1 MTSADETTLSQV
13 IGRELNIPPAQV
25 AATIALLDDG
35 NTIPFIARYR
45 KEVTGG
51 LDEVQIRDIQAR
63 LDYLRKLAERRAAV
77 KAEIASQEKLTAEL
91 AAQLDA
97 AATLQVVEDLYRP
110 YKPKRQTRAQIAR
123 ERGLEPLA
131 QALLA
136 ACRGEVSSPRSPR
149 RAGAGGETPP
159 LQLAEAY
166 LSEAVPDAEAAL
178 AGARDIIAEQV
189 SDDPPTRQAARQRFA
204 ADGFVVSQRASDAAD
219 ADGRYRVY
227 YEFRAALRMVQP
239 HQWLALQRGSEDG
252 SLKVRIETPDGGIV
266 SGIEAGWI
274 KAAGGRAAEQV
285 RLAIED
291 GYDRLLRP
299 SVEREVSG
307 DLDDYADDHAIQ
319 VFAANLRNLLLQPPL
334 RQRAVMGL
342 DPGFRTGCKVATVD
356 PTGKLLHTVTIYPHE
371 PRNERA
377 KALQILAGL
386 VELDSISVVAIG
398 NGTASRETEALVA
411 ELIQGDDEG
420 PRINA
425 DQRGYDS
432 ENPRSSVSIRGR
444 RSGLAYVM
452 VSEAGASVYSAS
464 DIARAE
470 FPDLDVSMRGAVSI
484 ARRLQDPLAELV
496 KIDPQSIGVGLYQ
509 HDVDQKKLG
518 ATLDAVV
525 ESVVNYVGVDVNTA
539 SAALLGYVAGISK
552 KVAAAIVA
560 HRDANGPFESRAG
573 LKKVKGLG
581 PKAFEQA
588 AGFLRVPGSKNPLDN
603 TTIHPESYDAA
614 KQLLELAG
622 LNLRMNDLPNRLRQW
637 CDANGLALDE
647 RPAPTD
653 VVRNTQHAARNTD
666 AWPTTAALLG
676 IGELTLHD
684 IVDALIRPGRDPR
697 ADLPPV
703 IVRRDVLTIDDL
715 KEGMVVKGTVRN
727 VVDFGAF
734 VDIGVKQDGLV
745 HVSKMAKKYIRNP
758 HEVVGVGDVVDVTVV
773 SIDRERGR
781 IGLSMVG
788 VGE

>member
-1 MTSADETTLSQV
+1 
-13 IGRELNIPPAQV
+13 
-25 AATIALLDDG
+25 
-35 NTIPFIARYR
+35 
-45 KEVTGG
+45 
-51 LDEVQIRDIQAR
+51 
-63 LDYLRKLAERRAAV
+63 
-77 KAEIASQEKLTAEL
+77 
-91 AAQLDA
+91 
-97 AATLQVVEDLYRP
+97 
-110 YKPKRQTRAQIAR
+110 
-123 ERGLEPLA
+123 
-131 QALLA
+131 
-136 ACRGEVSSPRSPR
+136 
-149 RAGAGGETPP
+149 
-159 LQLAEAY
+159 
-166 LSEAVPDAEAAL
+166 
-178 AGARDIIAEQV
+178 
-189 SDDPPTRQAARQRFA
+189 
-204 ADGFVVSQRASDAAD
+204 VVSQRASDAAD

-227 YEFRAALRMVQP
+227 YEFRVALRMVQP

-266 SGIEAGWI
+266 SGIAAGWI
-274 KAAGGRAAEQV
+274 KAAGGPAAEQV

-386 VELDSISVVAIG
+386 IELDSVSVVAIG

-411 ELIQGDDEG
+411 ELIQTF
-420 PRINA
+420 RVA
-425 DQRGYDS
+425 QTLK
-432 ENPRSSVSIRGR
+432 VSPKV
-444 RSGLAYVM
+444 SPLAYVM

-603 TTIHPESYDAA
+603 TTIHPETYDAT

-637 CDANGLALDE
+637 CDANGLAVDE

-653 VVRNTQHAARNTD
+653 AVRNTQHATRSTN
-666 AWPTTAALLG
+666 AWSTTAALLG

-697 ADLPPV
+697 DDLPPV

-745 HVSKMAKKYIRNP
+745 HVSKMAKKYVRNP

-773 SIDRERGR
+773 SIDRARGR

>member
-1 MTSADETTLSQV
+1 MNIHELISGELKIPVSQV
-13 IGRELNIPPAQV
+13 V
-25 AATIALLDDG
+25 ATATLLDDG

-51 LDEVQIRDIQAR
+51 LDEVQIRDIQIR
-63 LDYLRKLAERRAAV
+63 LEYLRKLAERREAV
-77 KAEIASQEKLTAEL
+77 RAEIASQGKLTDEL
-91 AAQLDA
+91 TGQLDA
-97 AATLQVVEDLYRP
+97 ATTLQTVEDLYRP
-110 YKPKRQTRAQIAR
+110 YKPKRQTRAQLAR

-131 QALLA
+131 LTLLA
-136 ACRGEVSSPRSPR
+136 AGRGEIVSSPGNGQGNSPQQW
-149 RAGAGGETPP
+149 AAQYVNE
-159 LQLAEAY
+159 QV
-166 LSEAVPDAEAAL
+166 SDVEAAL

-189 SDDPPTRQAARQRFA
+189 SDDASTRGLVRQRFA
-204 ADGFVVSQRASDAAD
+204 ADGFVTSRRASDQAD
-219 ADGRYRVY
+219 KEGRYRVY
-227 YEFRAALRMVQP
+227 YEFRTALRAVQP
-239 HQWLALQRGSEDG
+239 HQWLALKRGAADD
-252 SLKVRIETPDGGIV
+252 SLKVTIETPDGVILGDVAAAWIAAPATT
-266 SGIEAGWI
+266 AGQ
-274 KAAGGRAAEQV
+274 QV
-285 RLAIED
+285 RLAVED
-291 GYDRLLRP
+291 GYERLLRP

-307 DLDDYADDHAIQ
+307 QLGDYADDHAIQ

-334 RQRAVMGL
+334 RERAVMGI

-356 PTGKLLHTVTIYPHE
+356 PTGKLLHTATIYPHE
-371 PRNERA
+371 PRNERE
-377 KALQILAGL
+377 KALRMLAAL
-386 VELDSISVVAIG
+386 VEQDRINVIAVG

-411 ELIQGDDEG
+411 ELIRPTSSG
-420 PRINA
+420 PGFLEKA
-425 DQRGYDS
+425 G
-432 ENPRSSVSIRGR
+432 PGKV
-444 RSGLAYVM
+444 AYAM

-470 FPDLDVSMRGAVSI
+470 FPELDVSMRGAVSI

-509 HDVDQKKLG
+509 HDVDQKRLG

-552 KVAAAIVA
+552 KVAQAIVA
-560 HRDANGPFESRAG
+560 HREEDGPFASRAD

-603 TTIHPESYDAA
+603 TTIHPESYEAA
-614 KQLLELAG
+614 RSFLEFAG
-622 LNLRMNDLPNRLRQW
+622 LNLRMRDLPDRLKGW
-637 CDANGLALDE
+637 CEANGLAHD
-647 RPAPTD
+647 TG
-653 VVRNTQHAARNTD
+653 
-666 AWPTTAALLG
+666 AWPATAFLLG
-676 IGELTLHD
+676 VGEPTLRD
-684 IVDALIRPGRDPR
+684 IVDALLRPGRDPR

-703 IVRRDVLTIDDL
+703 VLRQDVLSIDDL
-715 KEGMVVKGTVRN
+715 TEGMVLKGTVRN

-745 HVSKMAKKYIRNP
+745 HVSKMAKQFVRNP
-758 HEVVGVGDVVDVTVV
+758 HAVVSVGDVIDVTVI

-788 VGE
+788 